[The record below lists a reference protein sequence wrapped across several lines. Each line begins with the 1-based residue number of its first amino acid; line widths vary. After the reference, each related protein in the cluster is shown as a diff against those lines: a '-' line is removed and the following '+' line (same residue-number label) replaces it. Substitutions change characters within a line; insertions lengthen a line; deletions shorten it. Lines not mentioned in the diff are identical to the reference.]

1 MAITNPAIKNLPSD
15 GGQALAKYLAIIW
28 QVIVIL
34 GGLFVLLYLAWAAL
48 DWILSGSNP
57 DRLKRAKDKIF
68 NSLFGLVILALS
80 YLIIKLVSLFLG
92 IDILNPSWP
101 TF

>member
-1 MAITNPAIKNLPSD
+1 MAIKNLAIKNLPSD

-34 GGLFVLLYLAWAAL
+34 GSLFVLLYLAWGAL

-68 NSLFGLVILALS
+68 NSLFGLVFLALT
-80 YLIIKLVSLFLG
+80 YLIIKLVGLFLG
-92 IDILNPSWP
+92 INILNPDWP